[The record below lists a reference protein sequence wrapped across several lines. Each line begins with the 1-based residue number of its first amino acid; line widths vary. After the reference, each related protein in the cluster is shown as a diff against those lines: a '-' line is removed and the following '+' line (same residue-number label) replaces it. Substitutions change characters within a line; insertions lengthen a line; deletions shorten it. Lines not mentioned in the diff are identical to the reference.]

1 MDGIDAIL
9 QAEKEA
15 ERIRREARVEADAMI
30 GSAEGYRQRA
40 LETARREGEDEKQRL
55 LDGARKR
62 AEERKAELRVV
73 AEVKNAELRSEAEKR
88 LDAAAKQIAERIA
101 GI

>member
-15 ERIRREARVEADAMI
+15 ERIRREAKTEAEALL

-40 LETARREGEDEKQRL
+40 LDTARREGEDEQQRL
-55 LDGARKR
+55 LENARRR

-73 AEVKNAELRSEAEKR
+73 ADVKNAELRSKAENR
-88 LDAAAKQIAERIA
+88 LEAAAKQIAERIA
-101 GI
+101 GD

>member
-15 ERIRREARVEADAMI
+15 ERIRRDARIEAEALL

-40 LETARREGEDEKQRL
+40 LEAARREGEEEQQRL
-55 LDGARKR
+55 LESAQKR
-62 AEERKAELRVV
+62 AEERKAELRVI
-73 AEVKNAELRSEAEKR
+73 ADMKNAELRAEAEKR
-88 LDAAAKQIAERIA
+88 LEAAAKQIAERIA
-101 GI
+101 GN

>member
-15 ERIRREARVEADAMI
+15 ERIRREARVEADALL

-40 LETARREGEDEKQRL
+40 LEAARREGEDEKQRL
-55 LDGARKR
+55 LDNARKR
-62 AEERKAELRVV
+62 AEDRKAELRVV
-73 AEVKNAELRSEAEKR
+73 AEVRNAELRSEAENK
-88 LDAAAKQIAERIA
+88 LDEAAKMLAERIA
-101 GI
+101 GF